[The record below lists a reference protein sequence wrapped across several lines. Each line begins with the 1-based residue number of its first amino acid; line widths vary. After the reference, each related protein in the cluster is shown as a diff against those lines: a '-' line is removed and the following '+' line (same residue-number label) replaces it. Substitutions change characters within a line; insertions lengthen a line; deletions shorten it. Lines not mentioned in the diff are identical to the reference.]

1 MFTLND
7 QQIHQEYLLKK
18 EKYVLF
24 CRNEIDDTIKEGIQ
38 QGLREL
44 RITMSMQIQKKFEA
58 FFTGISK
65 IIYNIGKCD

>member
-7 QQIHQEYLLKK
+7 QQIHQEYLPKK

-65 IIYNIGKCD
+65 IIYNIAKCD